1 LPIRSARFANAGI
14 KITKLYKMKTLQEKI
29 EKYEAKIAELKKEI
43 EEQNPQ
49 SPKDFFLKMINGS
62 TIKIDHYK
70 FPNSTFYFDGD
81 SLLLE
86 IKKKEEKL
94 YAFLNYEEIWNP
106 ISSQN
111 NWNYSQTQEFFQLMI
126 EDHFKLRDVTAY
138 RTRRFHRYHIED
150 HFNNNN

>member
-1 LPIRSARFANAGI
+1 
-14 KITKLYKMKTLQEKI
+14 MKTPQEKI

-126 EDHFKLRDVTAY
+126 EDHFKLRDGREVSV
-138 RTRRFHRYHIED
+138 RRIDRRPLQK
-150 HFNNNN
+150 

>member
-1 LPIRSARFANAGI
+1 
-14 KITKLYKMKTLQEKI
+14 MKTLQEKI